1 MQCFNETQR
10 IPQIQCDQRAFS
22 VDDKTS
28 FTKYTTIIECI
39 FILETTMNCRM
50 KKNPFNYPFQS
61 LSSLKGDLDCLLF
74 MRL

>member
-39 FILETTMNCRM
+39 FIVKTTMNCRI
-50 KKNPFNYPFQS
+50 KKNPF
-61 LSSLKGDLDCLLF
+61 D
-74 MRL
+74 